1 MTGPVKSAIRSV
13 RDLSTRS
20 VRAKSRTA
28 FERSE
33 KLASERRRRASASL
47 GSGPRLRSVRTAIAA
62 VLALLAAPALA
73 QSIAIT
79 NGRVVVGDGTPP
91 IDGGTVVINNGRV
104 VAAGRG
110 VAVPAGA
117 QVIDAQGRWVT
128 PGIVAGF
135 SRIGLVE
142 VDAVNATNDVS
153 AANSPFS
160 AAIDVAPAINP
171 QTSSIAINRA
181 AGVTRAIV
189 APGASRSIFA
199 GQGAAIDLGSD
210 MQPITRRRLFQ
221 FIEFGEAGAQQAGG
235 SRPAAHVLL
244 RNALREAGEL
254 RVPISGGGGAGQ
266 QQAVPPEDVEENPA
280 VINSNSRREDV
291 LLTRFDA
298 AALVPVVRG
307 QQLLL
312 VHVERA
318 ADILQA
324 LALKREF
331 PRLRLVLVGATEG
344 WRVASEIAAA
354 RVPVIANAL
363 EDLPESFE
371 QLAATQSNIGRM
383 RAAGVQVGIGM
394 INDDEAR
401 MIRVSTQYAGNLVAI
416 ARVPGHTGLSWDDA
430 FAAISSAP
438 AEAFGLGGEIGS
450 LRPGR
455 RADVVVWNGD
465 PLELSS
471 NVEAVWIDGVPQ
483 SLENR
488 QTRLRDRYR
497 NPQEGNLPHAYTP
510 RN

>member
-1 MTGPVKSAIRSV
+1 MRKALIRSAV
-13 RDLSTRS
+13 
-20 VRAKSRTA
+20 V
-28 FERSE
+28 
-33 KLASERRRRASASL
+33 
-47 GSGPRLRSVRTAIAA
+47 AA
-62 VLALLAAPALA
+62 ALALALPAFA
-73 QSIAIT
+73 QSVAIT
-79 NGRVVVGDGTPP
+79 GGRVVLGDGSPP

-104 VAAGRG
+104 VAAGAG

-117 QVIDAQGRWVT
+117 TVIDAQGRWVT

-153 AANSPFS
+153 ASNSPFS

-171 QTSSIAINRA
+171 QAAAIGVNRA
-181 AGVTRAIV
+181 AGVTRAVV

-199 GQGAAIDLGSD
+199 GQGALIDLGSD

-221 FIEFGEAGAQQAGG
+221 FVEFGEEGANQAGG
-235 SRPAAHVLL
+235 SRPSAHALL

-254 RVPISGGGGAGQ
+254 RVPISGGGRTGQ
-266 QQAVPPEDVEENPA
+266 RQDVPPEDIEENPA
-280 VINSNSRREDV
+280 VITGNERREDV

-307 QQLLL
+307 DQYLLI
-312 VHVERA
+312 HVERA
-318 ADILQA
+318 SDILQA

-344 WRVASEIAAA
+344 WRVAREIAAA
-354 RVPVIANAL
+354 SVPVIANAL
-363 EDLPESFE
+363 TDLPASFE

-383 RAAGVQVGIGM
+383 REAGVQVGIGM

-401 MIRVSTQYAGNLVAI
+401 QVRVATQYAGNLVAI
-416 ARVPGHTGLSWDDA
+416 ARVPGHSGLSWDEA
-430 FAAISSAP
+430 FAAISSRP

-455 RADVVVWNGD
+455 RGDVVIWSGD

-471 NVEAVWIDGVPQ
+471 NVEAVWIDGVRQ

-488 QTRLRDRYR
+488 QTRLRERYR
-497 NPQEGNLPHAYTP
+497 DPREGGLPNAYDP

>member
-1 MTGPVKSAIRSV
+1 LI
-13 RDLSTRS
+13 
-20 VRAKSRTA
+20 
-28 FERSE
+28 
-33 KLASERRRRASASL
+33 
-47 GSGPRLRSVRTAIAA
+47 A
-62 VLALLAAPALA
+62 VLLSFSVSPALA
-73 QSIAIT
+73 QSLAIT
-79 NGRVVVGDGTPP
+79 GGRVVLGDGTPP

-104 VAAGRG
+104 VAAGRN

-117 QVIDAQGRWVT
+117 TVVDAQGRWVT
-128 PGIVAGF
+128 PGLVAGF

-142 VDAVNATNDVS
+142 VDAVNPSNDIS

-171 QTSSIAINRA
+171 QAASIGINRA

-199 GQGAAIDLGSD
+199 GQGALIDLGGD
-210 MQPITRRRLFQ
+210 MQPLTRRRLFQ
-221 FIEFGEAGAQQAGG
+221 FVELGEEGAQQAGG
-235 SRPAAHVLL
+235 SRASAHVLL

-254 RVPISGGGGAGQ
+254 RTPISGGGARAGQ
-266 QQAVPPEDVEENPA
+266 QQNVPPEDLEENPY
-280 VINSNSRREDV
+280 VVTGNERRDDV

-298 AALVPVVRG
+298 AALLPVVRG
-307 QQLLL
+307 QQILL

-324 LALKREF
+324 LQLRREF
-331 PRLRLVLVGATEG
+331 PRLRLVLVGASEG
-344 WRVASEIAAA
+344 WRVASEIRAAG
-354 RVPVIANAL
+354 VPVIANAL

-383 RAAGVQVGIGM
+383 REAGVAVGIGM

-401 MIRVSTQYAGNLVAI
+401 NIRVSTQYAGNLVAI
-416 ARVPGHTGLSWDDA
+416 ARIPGHTGLSWDEA
-430 FAAISSAP
+430 FAAISSRP
-438 AEAFGLGGEIGS
+438 AQAFGLDGEVGS

-455 RADVVVWNGD
+455 RADVVIWSGD

-471 NVEAVWIDGVPQ
+471 DVEAVWIDGVRQ

-497 NPQEGNLPHAYTP
+497 EPREGDLPNAYDP
-510 RN
+510 RD

>member
-1 MTGPVKSAIRSV
+1 L
-13 RDLSTRS
+13 LSLS
-20 VRAKSRTA
+20 
-28 FERSE
+28 
-33 KLASERRRRASASL
+33 
-47 GSGPRLRSVRTAIAA
+47 
-62 VLALLAAPALA
+62 AAPALA
-73 QSIAIT
+73 QPVAIT
-79 NGRVVVGDGTPP
+79 GGRVVLGDGTPP

-104 VAAGRG
+104 VAAGAG

-117 QVIDAQGRWVT
+117 TVVDARGRWVT

-142 VDAVNATNDVS
+142 VDAVNPTNDIS

-160 AAIDVAPAINP
+160 AAIDVAPAVNP
-171 QTSSIAINRA
+171 QNASIAVNRA

-199 GQGAAIDLGSD
+199 GQGALIDLGAD

-221 FIEFGEAGAQQAGG
+221 FVEFGEEGAQQAGG
-235 SRPAAHVLL
+235 SRPSAHALL

-254 RVPISGGGGAGQ
+254 RVPISGGGARAGQ
-266 QQAVPPEDVEENPA
+266 TGDVPPEDVQENPIPITGA
-280 VINSNSRREDV
+280 ERRDDV

-307 QQLLL
+307 QQYLLI
-312 VHVERA
+312 HVESA
-318 ADILQA
+318 PDILQA

-331 PRLRLVLVGATEG
+331 PRLRLVIVGATEG
-344 WRVASEIAAA
+344 WRVAREIAAA
-354 RVPVIANAL
+354 GVPVIANAL
-363 EDLPESFE
+363 NDLPASFE

-383 RAAGVQVGIGM
+383 RQAGVAVGIGM

-401 MIRVSTQYAGNLVAI
+401 QVRVTSQYAGNLVAI

-430 FAAISSAP
+430 FAAISSRP
-438 AEAFGLGGEIGS
+438 AQAFGLDGEIGS

-455 RADVVVWNGD
+455 RGDVVIWSGD

-471 NVEAVWIDGVPQ
+471 NVEAVWIDGVRQ

-497 NPQEGNLPHAYTP
+497 DPREGNLPNAYDP
-510 RN
+510 RD

>member
-1 MTGPVKSAIRSV
+1 MIPPFSRA
-13 RDLSTRS
+13 LRS
-20 VRAKSRTA
+20 VRAKSRTR

-33 KLASERRRRASASL
+33 KLASASL
-47 GSGPRLRSVRTAIAA
+47 GTGPRLRSARAGLAAFFFLLASPAIA
-62 VLALLAAPALA
+62 
-73 QSIAIT
+73 QSVAIT
-79 NGRVVVGDGTPP
+79 GGRVVLGDGSAP

-117 QVIDAQGRWVT
+117 TVIDAQGRWVT

-142 VDAVNATNDVS
+142 VDAVNATNDIS

-171 QTSSIAINRA
+171 QSASIAVNRA

-189 APGASRSIFA
+189 APGAARSIFA
-199 GQGAAIDLGSD
+199 GQGALIDLGGD
-210 MQPITRRRLFQ
+210 MQPLTRRRLFQ
-221 FIEFGEAGAQQAGG
+221 FVELGEEGAQQAGG
-235 SRPAAHVLL
+235 SRASAHVLL

-254 RVPISGGGGAGQ
+254 RMPISGGGARAGQ
-266 QQAVPPEDVEENPA
+266 QENAPPEDVEENPYT
-280 VINSNSRREDV
+280 IGGGERRDDV

-307 QQLLL
+307 QQFLL

-344 WRVASEIAAA
+344 WRVAREIQAAG
-354 RVPVIANAL
+354 VPVIANAL
-363 EDLPESFE
+363 NDLPASFE

-383 RAAGVQVGIGM
+383 QAAGVQVGIGM

-401 MIRVSTQYAGNLVAI
+401 QIRVSTQYAGNLVAI

-430 FAAISSAP
+430 FAAISSRP

-455 RADVVVWNGD
+455 RGDVVIWSGD

-471 NVEAVWIDGVPQ
+471 NVEAVWIDGVRQ
-483 SLENR
+483 SLDNR

-497 NPQEGNLPHAYTP
+497 DPVEGQLPNAYDP
-510 RN
+510 RD

>member
-1 MTGPVKSAIRSV
+1 MIRS
-13 RDLSTRS
+13 
-20 VRAKSRTA
+20 AATA
-28 FERSE
+28 
-33 KLASERRRRASASL
+33 L
-47 GSGPRLRSVRTAIAA
+47 AA
-62 VLALLAAPALA
+62 VLALAATPALA

-79 NGRVVVGDGTPP
+79 GGRVVLGDGTPP

-117 QVIDAQGRWVT
+117 QVIDAAGRWVT

-153 AANSPFS
+153 AANTPFS
-160 AAIDVAPAINP
+160 AAIDVAPAINS
-171 QTSSIAINRA
+171 QSASIGINRA
-181 AGVTRAIV
+181 AGVTRAMV

-221 FIEFGEAGAQQAGG
+221 FIEFGEEGAQQAGG

-254 RVPISGGGGAGQ
+254 RMPISGGGAGRTGQ
-266 QQAVPPEDVEENPA
+266 PVGEMPPEDMEENPS
-280 VINSNSRREDV
+280 VTTGTTRRDDV

-312 VHVERA
+312 IHVERA

-344 WRVASEIAAA
+344 WRVARDIAAA
-354 RVPVIANAL
+354 DVPVIANAL
-363 EDLPESFE
+363 TDLPASFE

-383 RAAGVQVGIGM
+383 RAAGVRVGIGM

-401 MIRVSTQYAGNLVAI
+401 QIRVSTQYAGNLVAI
-416 ARVPGHTGLSWDDA
+416 ARVPGHTGLSWDEA

-471 NVEAVWIDGVPQ
+471 HVEAVWIDGVPQ

-497 NPQEGNLPHAYTP
+497 QPQEGNLPHAYDP